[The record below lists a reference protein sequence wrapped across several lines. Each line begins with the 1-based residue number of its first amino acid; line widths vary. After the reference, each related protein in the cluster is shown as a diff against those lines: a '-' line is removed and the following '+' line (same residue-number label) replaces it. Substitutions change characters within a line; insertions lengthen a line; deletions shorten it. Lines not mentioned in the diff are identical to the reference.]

1 MDVLVHQ
8 LTHNHIKIEEGE
20 KQTGFSVALENSLN
34 KIVDYLQGLVVSS
47 NSAPRRVKGSGC

>member
-8 LTHNHIKIEEGE
+8 LTHNHIKFEEGE

-34 KIVDYLQGLVVSS
+34 KIVDYLKRLVVSS